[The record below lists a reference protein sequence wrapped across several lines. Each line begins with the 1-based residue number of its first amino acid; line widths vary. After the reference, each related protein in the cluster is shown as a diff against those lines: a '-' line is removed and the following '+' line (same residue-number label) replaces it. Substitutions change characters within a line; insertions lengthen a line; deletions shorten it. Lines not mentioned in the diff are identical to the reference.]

1 MIQWLDFVI
10 SFNSMMS
17 LFSRNSFSWFI
28 KLCLFLSW
36 QIAVAEMPILIP
48 AKPMLAAKGYILK
61 DFHSGEVLAE
71 KNSSERLAPASLTKI
86 MTAYVVFKELGAGNL
101 SLDEKVTISENAW
114 KTPGSRMFVEVG
126 TQVTVENLLQGMIIQ
141 SGNDASVALAEHVA
155 GNETIFASMMNQHAQ
170 QLGLTNTLF
179 ANSMGL
185 PAENHYTTA
194 EDLAKLAYHLIKDFP
209 EYYRWDSQKEFTYNK
224 ITQPNRNRLL
234 WKDPSVD
241 GIKTGYTK
249 KAGYCMVTSAK
260 RGDMRLIAVVMGTN
274 SESARANESQTL
286 LNYGFRFFETHRLF
300 QGDKSLKEARVWQG
314 ANKTLQ
320 LGLKEDLYV
329 TIAKRNYKNL
339 KVLTNVD
346 KGIVAPITKGAK
358 YGSVDVKLDGKM
370 LVTRPLIALTAIPKG
385 SFVQRLYDKALL
397 LME

>member
-1 MIQWLDFVI
+1 
-10 SFNSMMS
+10 MMS
-17 LFSRNSFSWFI
+17 LFDRNSFSWFI

-48 AKPMLAAKGYILK
+48 AKPMLAATGYILE

-71 KNSSERLAPASLTKI
+71 KNADERLAPASLTKI

-101 SLDEKVTISENAW
+101 SLDEKVTISEKAW
-114 KTPGSRMFVEVG
+114 KTPGSRMFIEVG
-126 TQVTVENLLQGMIIQ
+126 TQVTVEDLLKGMIIQ

-170 QLGLTNTLF
+170 QLGLTNTRF

-194 EDLAKLAYHLIKDFP
+194 RDLAKLSHHLIKDFP

-234 WKDPSVD
+234 WKDASVD
-241 GIKTGYTK
+241 GIKTGHTK
-249 KAGYCMVTSAK
+249 EAGYCMVTSAK
-260 RGDMRLIAVVMGTN
+260 RDDMRLIAVVMGTS
-274 SESARANESQTL
+274 SESARSNESQTL
-286 LNYGFRFFETHRLF
+286 LNYGFRFYETHRLF
-300 QGDKSLKEARVWQG
+300 QGNKSLKEARVWQG
-314 ANKTLQ
+314 AHKTLQ

-358 YGSVDVKLDGKM
+358 YGNVEVKLEGKIIVSKP
-370 LVTRPLIALTAIPKG
+370 LVALKEIAKG